1 MWRRGNSEQ
10 MRPQAPR
17 PQPKPAAGGPRAS
30 GSNAGRGVRLRQA
43 RQAPYYLPTG
53 VRAARLSSARQLH
66 FMPLLLRFL
75 PAAGLLTLALSCQQK
90 PAETT
95 TPPPPAAP
103 VPPATP
109 VVAPTVAQRFSPII
123 SGYWVSA
130 DYLDEVSRTRSPA
143 TAFDS
148 AGGGISSLLIA
159 PFSNKQDSVEIGA
172 SHGLHEGGDLT
183 LLLPLRLAGNALPIR
198 FRLGDENGTTS
209 ELAYQIT
216 ATDTILFHVTRRKQ
230 THQILYKTA
239 YRRTGITKQV
249 DHMEPAVEQ
258 GVNRLLVAGSYNGI
272 DSLNKAV
279 HVQFF
284 TDGAV
289 KGLPHTKYFIPTDF
303 TGPNPGNTLVFDA
316 YTEQGEE
323 LAAVFGRDT
332 IKLYTIL
339 SKIGVPP
346 GEADTTQTFSRGR
359 LRYQLVRL
367 KQP

>member
-1 MWRRGNSEQ
+1 
-10 MRPQAPR
+10 
-17 PQPKPAAGGPRAS
+17 
-30 GSNAGRGVRLRQA
+30 
-43 RQAPYYLPTG
+43 
-53 VRAARLSSARQLH
+53 
-66 FMPLLLRFL
+66 MPLLLRL
-75 PAAGLLTLALSCQQK
+75 PPAAGLLALALSCQQK

-95 TPPPPAAP
+95 APLPPAASAPTTAP
-103 VPPATP
+103 VAA
-109 VVAPTVAQRFSPII
+109 APTVAQRFSPII
-123 SGYWVSA
+123 SGYWVNA
-130 DYLDEVSRTRSPA
+130 DYLDEVARTRSPA

-159 PFSNKQDSVEIGA
+159 PFSNKQDSVEIGV
-172 SHGLHEGGDLT
+172 SYGLHEGGNLT

-230 THQILYKTA
+230 THQIIYKTA

-258 GVNRLLVAGSYNGI
+258 GVNRLLVSGSYGGI
-272 DSLNKAV
+272 DSLNRV
-279 HVQFF
+279 LHVQFF

-332 IKLYTIL
+332 LKLYTIL
-339 SKIGVPP
+339 SKIGIPP
-346 GEADTTQTFSRGR
+346 GETDTTQTFSRGR